1 MFSSVLGGAEPASFA
16 EAALNGWAPDG
27 GMYWPMTIEPVTQAT
42 LVAWGGLSY
51 PRLCEEVLKRFIP
64 ADDPDISP
72 ADLASIV
79 SAAFDAF
86 GSNSVLHV
94 QPLGD
99 GDGEAKLHV
108 VELWHGP
115 TYATQGS
122 RTLDQQRT
130 PGRSAAHACGP
141 CLGQARLQGPRHVG
155 AGSGAQS
162 PAATAA

>member
-64 ADDPDISP
+64 ADDPDISR

-86 GSNSVLHV
+86 GSNSVLKV

-99 GDGEAKLHV
+99 GDGEGQLHV

-115 TYATQGS
+115 TLAFKVS
-122 RTLDQQRT
+122 RAYCTLVYLPYCALPYHTLLSLAIRT
-130 PGRSAAHACGP
+130 SACRSSAACSVTCCAG
-141 CLGQARLQGPRHVG
+141 G
-155 AGSGAQS
+155 ASG
-162 PAATAA
+162 